1 MLKRFLFF
9 WFLAVALPDHTS
21 GQILQWRGPDRN
33 GIYSETGL
41 LKKWPAN
48 GPDLLWSFE
57 GLGSGHGSVGI
68 GKDKLFILGLTG
80 KEGILYA
87 FDFSGKLLWKRNYG
101 PEWDVNY
108 IGPRSTPVVIDNRVY
123 FESGHGTV
131 YCYSAEKGEKLW
143 SVDLLKRFDATNIEW
158 GMAESLLISGDILY
172 CTPGGKVHN
181 IAALNRFTGETVWT
195 SPGNRQPA
203 AYCSPVLVSHNKT
216 NLLVTMT
223 SESVIGIDALTGQF
237 YWQVPQF
244 QRNKIHANTP
254 VYANGMIFCSS
265 EDDKNDSGLLA
276 LKLSNDGKSVTVA
289 WRNGELKN
297 LMGGIIVTGG
307 HIYGSVYR
315 RGLWSCVSIEDG
327 RTLYSS
333 RTLGDGNIVM
343 ADGLFYCYSEKGEMA
358 LVSATPSSF
367 DVISRFQI
375 TMGTDPHWSHPVIY
389 QGRMYLRR
397 GNALM
402 IYNLKAR

>member
-1 MLKRFLFF
+1 MIKKQLFF
-9 WFLAVALPDHTS
+9 CFLVIVLPDFAY
-21 GQILQWRGPDRN
+21 GQVIQWRGPDRN

-87 FDFSGKLLWKRNYG
+87 FDFSGKLLWERNYG

-108 IGPRSTPVVIDNRVY
+108 NGPRSTLVVIDNRVY

-131 YCYSAEKGEKLW
+131 YCYSADKGEKLW
-143 SVDLLKRFDATNIEW
+143 SVDLMKRFDAANIEW

-181 IAALNRFTGETVWT
+181 VAALNRFTGETVWT
-195 SPGNRQPA
+195 SPGNGQPA
-203 AYCSPVLVSHNKT
+203 AYCSPVLVRHNKT

-367 DVISRFQI
+367 DVISRFQV
-375 TMGTDPHWSHPVIY
+375 TMGTDPHWSHPVIW

-397 GNALM
+397 GDALM
-402 IYNLKAR
+402 VYNLKAR

>member
-1 MLKRFLFF
+1 MMKKLLFF
-9 WFLAVALPDHTS
+9 WFLVVVLPDYAY
-21 GQILQWRGPDRN
+21 GQILQWRGPDRD

-101 PEWDVNY
+101 REWDVNY

-131 YCYSAEKGEKLW
+131 YCYSADKGEKLW

-203 AYCSPVLVSHNKT
+203 AYCSPVLVRHNKT

-244 QRNKIHANTP
+244 QRHKIHANTP
-254 VYANGMIFCSS
+254 IYSNGMIFCSS

-276 LKLSNDGKSVTVA
+276 LKLSNDGKSVTIA
-289 WRNGELKN
+289 WRNVDFKN

-315 RGLWSCVSIEDG
+315 RGSWSCLSIEDG

-333 RTLGDGNIVM
+333 RALGDGNIVM

-358 LVSATPSSF
+358 LVSASPASF
-367 DVISRFQI
+367 DIISKFQI

-389 QGRMYLRR
+389 RGVLYLRH
-397 GNALM
+397 GDALM
-402 IYNLKAR
+402 AYDIKAR